1 MLQVLD
7 CCAAPG
13 SKTVQLLEALHAKA
27 PTSTAPADPI
37 PSGLLIANDSDA
49 KRCHMLVHQ
58 SLNRIGSPNCMIT
71 NLDASAIPSIKIP
84 NPANGQTKALYFD
97 RILCDVPCSGDGT
110 TRKNP
115 GVWKTWKPADG
126 LGLHGLQVRILSRAI
141 QMLKPGGRLV
151 YSTCSYN
158 PIENEAV
165 VSAALAAFRKIC
177 HYPIVVSALSSDT
190 FAYDSQ
196 HVPGRCI

>member
-1 MLQVLD
+1 MLD

-27 PTSTAPADPI
+27 PTSTAPAAPI
-37 PSGLLIANDSDA
+37 PSGFLIANDSDA

-71 NLDASAIPSIKIP
+71 NLDASAIPAIKIP
-84 NPANGQTKALYFD
+84 NPQNGQTKNLYFD

-126 LGLHGLQVRILSRAI
+126 LGLHSLQLRILSRAI
-141 QMLKPGGRLV
+141 QMLKPGGRLC

-165 VSAALAAFRKIC
+165 VSAALNTFRT
-177 HYPIVVSALSSDT
+177 SFLSLLFPRRTPSTDCRL
-190 FAYDSQ
+190 FLSQ
-196 HVPGRCI
+196 PACPS

>member
-1 MLQVLD
+1 
-7 CCAAPG
+7 
-13 SKTVQLLEALHAKA
+13 
-27 PTSTAPADPI
+27 
-37 PSGLLIANDSDA
+37 
-49 KRCHMLVHQ
+49 MLVHQ

-71 NLDASAIPSIKIP
+71 NLDAAAIPSIKIP
-84 NPANGQTKALYFD
+84 SDPSSSSSGSAATKTLFFD

-115 GVWKTWKPADG
+115 GIWKVWKPADG
-126 LGLHGLQVRILSRAI
+126 LGLHTLQLRILSRAI

-165 VSAALAAFRKIC
+165 VSSALAVNREFRPLPDHLVINYTHK
-177 HYPIVVSALSSDT
+177 P
-190 FAYDSQ
+190 
-196 HVPGRCI
+196 